1 MILHLTSTLIFL
13 SQGFLST
20 SDGAASG
27 NYALSDLV
35 AAVHWIQN
43 NIADFGGDRTQVTVM
58 GHGYGA
64 ALANLLSLAPVTQRK
79 SCDQTS
85 HRCSS
90 FVETGY
96 VIRAPF

>member
-1 MILHLTSTLIFL
+1 LILHLTSTLIFL

-27 NYALSDLV
+27 NYALSV

-79 SCDQTS
+79 SCDRTS

-96 VIRAPF
+96 AIRAPF